1 MITKIIRWFAEMHDF
16 TQMMKEWKKE
26 FELVDNDQ

>member
-1 MITKIIRWFAEMHDF
+1 MFAKIIRWFAEMRDF
-16 TQMMKEWKKE
+16 THMMKEWKKE